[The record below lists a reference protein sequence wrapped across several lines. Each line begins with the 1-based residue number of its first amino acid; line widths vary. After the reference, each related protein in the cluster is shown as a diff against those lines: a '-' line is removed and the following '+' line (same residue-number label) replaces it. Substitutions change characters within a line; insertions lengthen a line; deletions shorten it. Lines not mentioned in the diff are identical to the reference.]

1 MTFSSQFFK
10 ITLIS
15 NPETILVRYSEGVQK
30 SEIIADMTTFSS
42 SDLSIKWHDPLT
54 VEISTK
60 STKEVKQLFEKLNQ
74 NEKIYSLHP
83 LYILEDGLEMG

>member
-1 MTFSSQFFK
+1 M
-10 ITLIS
+10 
-15 NPETILVRYSEGVQK
+15 
-30 SEIIADMTTFSS
+30 
-42 SDLSIKWHDPLT
+42 SIKWHDPLT

-83 LYILEDGLEMG
+83 LYILEDGLEMGITDEILVRFLPEVTEKAKRGTSESV